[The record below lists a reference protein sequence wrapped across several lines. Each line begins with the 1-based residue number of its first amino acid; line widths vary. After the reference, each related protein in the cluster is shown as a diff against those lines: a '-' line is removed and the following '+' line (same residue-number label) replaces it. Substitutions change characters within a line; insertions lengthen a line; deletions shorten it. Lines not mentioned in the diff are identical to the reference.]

1 MDFKPIKSEKV
12 YENVIRQMKENIYK
26 GNLKKGT
33 KLPSERELSSI
44 LGVSRA
50 AVREALSALDVLG
63 VVETKPGE
71 GTYIVNDVSSA
82 IIETLSLAIALENDE
97 TDFIELRRI
106 LESESAY
113 IAAHKQDKESIAELK
128 KYFDMMGP
136 EFDENQNAY
145 ADRNFHRTLCKASKN
160 KILYYIVEAIS
171 TGIDNYISNARERLV
186 SNPENMKI
194 LYLQHKNIYESIAN
208 GKPEEARQHV
218 LEHINFVQQ
227 RLKEIKSEN

>member
-82 IIETLSLAIALENDE
+82 IRNALACHCA
-97 TDFIELRRI
+97 
-106 LESESAY
+106 
-113 IAAHKQDKESIAELK
+113 
-128 KYFDMMGP
+128 
-136 EFDENQNAY
+136 
-145 ADRNFHRTLCKASKN
+145 
-160 KILYYIVEAIS
+160 
-171 TGIDNYISNARERLV
+171 
-186 SNPENMKI
+186 
-194 LYLQHKNIYESIAN
+194 
-208 GKPEEARQHV
+208 
-218 LEHINFVQQ
+218 
-227 RLKEIKSEN
+227 